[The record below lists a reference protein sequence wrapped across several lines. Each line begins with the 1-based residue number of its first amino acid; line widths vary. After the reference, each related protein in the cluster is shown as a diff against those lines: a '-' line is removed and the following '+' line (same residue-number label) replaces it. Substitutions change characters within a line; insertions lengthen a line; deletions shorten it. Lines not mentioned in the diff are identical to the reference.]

1 MPGDD
6 VLVHNYN
13 VEADLPRR
21 LPERVVF
28 WDETLRDGEQT
39 PGVYYTLEEKV
50 RLAKM
55 LDEIGVDILNCGIPA
70 ISEGELAAVE
80 AIAKEGLAHASVLG
94 AGRTIQT

>member
-1 MPGDD
+1 MPDD

-13 VEADLPRR
+13 VEANLPRK

-50 RLAKM
+50 RL
-55 LDEIGVDILNCGIPA
+55 
-70 ISEGELAAVE
+70 
-80 AIAKEGLAHASVLG
+80 
-94 AGRTIQT
+94 

>member
-1 MPGDD
+1 MSHDD

-70 ISEGELAAVE
+70 ISPTR
-80 AIAKEGLAHASVLG
+80 SPRVL
-94 AGRTIQT
+94 